1 MTANETTKRLVRI
14 RDVAA
19 RAGVSVGTVSNVLNQ
34 PDQVTPRNLERVHRA
49 MEELGFVRNEA
60 ARLLRHGGSTVL
72 GMVTLSHSNP
82 FFGDIAHAAEIAA
95 EELGFT
101 VVTGSS
107 DQDQQREDRYVD
119 LFEVQ
124 RVRGLMIAPLDGV
137 SPRLAQMRAR
147 GTPIVI
153 FDHRVDTERYSS
165 VQMDGVA
172 GGRLAVAHLLET
184 GRRRLVF
191 AGGPLNQVIDRLT
204 GASKAVQE
212 HGEAS
217 LSIMETRDLSVP
229 EGRALGA
236 RIAALPPAERPDG
249 VFAANDLLAIGILQE
264 LLLTAGISVPD
275 DIAIVGYDDID
286 FAESTV
292 VPLTSI
298 RQPREQIAREAI
310 RMLLAEADDPTG
322 YEHERRMLEPELIV
336 RGSTRLRD

>member
-1 MTANETTKRLVRI
+1 MTASETTKRPVRI

-34 PDQVTPRNLERVHRA
+34 PEQVTPRNLERVQRA
-49 MEELGFVRNEA
+49 MEELGFVRNEV
-60 ARLLRHGGSTVL
+60 ARQLRHGGSTVL

-95 EELGFT
+95 EEFGYT

-107 DQDQQREDRYVD
+107 DQDQQREDRYID

-147 GTPIVI
+147 GTPVVI
-153 FDHRVDTERYSS
+153 FDHRVDTEHYSS

-172 GGRLAVAHLLET
+172 GGYLAIKHLIES
-184 GRRRLVF
+184 GRRRLVY

-212 HGEAS
+212 HTGVS
-217 LSIMETRDLSVP
+217 LTIMETSDLSVQ

-236 RIAALPPAERPDG
+236 RIGGLPAAERPDG
-249 VFAANDLLAIGILQE
+249 VFAANDMLAIGILQE
-264 LLLTAGISVPD
+264 LLLTEGVSVPD
-275 DIAIVGYDDID
+275 DIAIVGYDDIE
-286 FAESTV
+286 FAESTM

-310 RMLLAEADDPTG
+310 RMLLAEAESPDG
-322 YEHERRMLEPELIV
+322 FEHERRMLEPKLIV
-336 RGSTRLRD
+336 RASTRPRF